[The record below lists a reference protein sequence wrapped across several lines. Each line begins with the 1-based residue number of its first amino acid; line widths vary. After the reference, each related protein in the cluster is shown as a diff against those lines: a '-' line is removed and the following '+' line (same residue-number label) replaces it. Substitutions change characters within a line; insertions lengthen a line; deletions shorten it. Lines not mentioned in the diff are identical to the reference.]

1 MVIFRDAMRHKQRGV
16 ENRNKWEGERRWRET
31 GRDREQSRRE
41 QPLAAEEM
49 SWLGFS
55 EVVNQEHQHVR
66 AFKEE
71 PERNWEKVYDQLW
84 ALQATPAWQVWLQLV
99 HRHPQ
104 FRNRVGRR

>member
-31 GRDREQSRRE
+31 DRDREQSRRE

-71 PERNWEKVYDQLW
+71 LGKGIRSVIGPTSHPSLADMAAVRPQ
-84 ALQATPAWQVWLQLV
+84 TP
-99 HRHPQ
+99 
-104 FRNRVGRR
+104 

>member
-1 MVIFRDAMRHKQRGV
+1 MRHKQRGV

-31 GRDREQSRRE
+31 DRDREQSRRE

-71 PERNWEKVYDQLW
+71 PERNWEKVYDSVIGPTSHPSLAGMAAAPPQ
-84 ALQATPAWQVWLQLV
+84 TP
-99 HRHPQ
+99 
-104 FRNRVGRR
+104 

>member
-1 MVIFRDAMRHKQRGV
+1 M
-16 ENRNKWEGERRWRET
+16 RRWRET
-31 GRDREQSRRE
+31 DRDREQSRRE

-71 PERNWEKVYDQLW
+71 LERNWEKVYDQLL
-84 ALQATPAWQVWLQLV
+84 ALRAIAGSQVCLHIV
-99 HRHPQ
+99 HFILASP
-104 FRNRVGRR
+104 